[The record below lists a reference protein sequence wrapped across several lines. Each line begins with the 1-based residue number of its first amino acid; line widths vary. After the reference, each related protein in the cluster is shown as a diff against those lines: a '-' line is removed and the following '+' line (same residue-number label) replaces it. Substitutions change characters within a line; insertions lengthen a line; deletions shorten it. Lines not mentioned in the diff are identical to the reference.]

1 MAANDTW
8 AQIQKRITALEALYT
23 RMDKTRDL
31 VYMDPP
37 FKLVGFGPNAKPLSN
52 VINITSNAATVFGN
66 AIASDLMGTKWQM
79 VVEGKGIS
87 KTQASD
93 IERFINDNFA
103 QADEWLLESLGMSSL
118 DAWLANHVCV
128 RSLIG
133 VRWISQVVKGE
144 YILDCLP
151 VDMRWTPFRYGKD
164 GLDWVANITWK
175 SREDIIEMFPKFTIP
190 GGRDAPL
197 TNEKSSSSELEVRD
211 YWNGV
216 KNETWVARGEAGQQP
231 HSLGR
236 PPFVIVSPSAGFMLR
251 DRGWL
256 EHDAEDLFYLNKG
269 VWDEE
274 NRNLSV
280 EQTFAFRQLYPAYE
294 YETDVMDGSPS
305 DPAPKTGESLK
316 RRKGESHQVV
326 ELGDMNNAS
335 RFSRQDIKQM
345 REIGSISD
353 AELGTTFGD
362 RPGVWFTRQFEIRQ
376 KFLAARLEAIQMMK
390 QGLARLMIEQFI
402 NSKNEKGKDFGE
414 VSIGRR
420 GQKNT
425 FSAKSLGDPDTYTIT
440 ARFMVSSKTQ
450 EYMNMT
456 QAAAAKSIGMPQEI
470 IDRDI
475 LKVENPAEMRRLRD
489 IEQVRQ
495 ADPVIGLYEMARS
508 YAEEA
513 EGMADEKEADK
524 KKIISMQLTDDMV
537 NIMKA
542 RQQPQPVEAPA
553 TQVRQPEEPRGDGR
567 AVDRLMGPQ
576 GGGVG
581 AQPREGVP
589 L

>member
-1 MAANDTW
+1 
-8 AQIQKRITALEALYT
+8 
-23 RMDKTRDL
+23 
-31 VYMDPP
+31 
-37 FKLVGFGPNAKPLSN
+37 PLSN

-87 KTQASD
+87 KTMASD
-93 IERFINDNFA
+93 IEQFIKDNFA
-103 QADEWLLESLGMSSL
+103 QADEWLLESEGMSSL
-118 DAWLANHVCV
+118 EAWLANHVCV

-133 VRWISQVVKGE
+133 VQWISEVVNGK
-144 YILDCLP
+144 YILTCIP
-151 VDMRWTPFRYGKD
+151 RDMRWTPFRHGKN
-164 GLDWVANITWK
+164 GLDWVAPITWK
-175 SREDIIEMFPKFTIP
+175 SREDIAELFPNFAIT
-190 GGRDAPL
+190 GGSATP
-197 TNEKSSSSELEVRD
+197 TNEKTSGSEFEVRD
-211 YWNGV
+211 YWDGK
-216 KNETWVARGEAGQQP
+216 KNETWVAKGEAGRQD
-231 HSLGR
+231 HKLGR

-274 NRNLSV
+274 NRTLSV
-280 EQTFAFRQLYPAYE
+280 DQTFAFRQLYPAYE
-294 YETDVMDGSPS
+294 YEQETFDSKPS

-316 RRKGESHQVV
+316 RRKGELHKPV
-326 ELGDMNNAS
+326 ELGDMNRAS
-335 RFSRQDIKQM
+335 QLSRQDIKQM

-390 QGLARLMIEQFI
+390 QGLARLMIEQFV
-402 NSKNEKGKDFGE
+402 NSRNEKGKDIKE

-420 GQKNT
+420 GSKNQ
-425 FSAKSLGDPDTYTIT
+425 FSASKLGDPDTYTIT

-450 EYMNMT
+450 EFMNMT

-489 IEQVRQ
+489 IEQARQ

-513 EGMADEKEADK
+513 QGMADEGEADK
-524 KKIISMQLTDDMV
+524 KRIISMQLTDDMV

-542 RQQPQPVEAPA
+542 RQQPQPPAPGSE
-553 TQVRQPEEPRGDGR
+553 VRQPEEPKGDGR
-567 AVDRLMGPQ
+567 AVDRLLGPQ
-576 GGGVG
+576 GGGAG
-581 AQPREGVP
+581 AAPREGVLP
-589 L
+589 